1 MIGLSRPY
9 LQISDGK
16 GLSYG
21 GSQMRS
27 EKELIRR
34 CGCGPVAALD
44 LCAYLE
50 GRDRSPIPLEDY
62 NRELDRLCRRFF
74 FLIPYVG
81 INGISLIAGLNLMFL
96 EKHLPYRAFWAASG
110 GRLWE
115 RCEQMLRKNIPVI
128 LSIGPNFPAFWGK
141 NRLNFYV
148 RMADGRYLPST
159 PTKAHYVTVTG
170 MDENWVRI
178 SSWGRQY
185 YISRK
190 EYESYTKA
198 HSNYLVS
205 NLVVVKP
212 LQKADRP

>member
-16 GLSYG
+16 SLSYG

-27 EKELIRR
+27 DNNMIRK

-50 GRDRSPIPLEDY
+50 GRDRTPIPLEEY
-62 NRELDRLCRRFF
+62 NRELERLCRRFF
-74 FLIPYVG
+74 LLIPNIG
-81 INGISLIAGLNLMFL
+81 INCIGLIAGLNLMFW

-115 RCEQMLRKNIPVI
+115 RAEEMLRRNIPVI
-128 LSIGPNFPAFWGK
+128 LSIGPNFPRFWGK
-141 NRLNFYV
+141 DRLNFYV
-148 RMADGRYLPST
+148 RLQDGRFLPAVS
-159 PTKAHYVTVTG
+159 TKAHYVTVTG
-170 MDENWVRI
+170 LDENWLRI

-185 YISRK
+185 YINRR
-190 EYESYTKA
+190 EYEAYIRK

-205 NLVVVKP
+205 NLVVV
-212 LQKADRP
+212 RPIS